1 MSDLRHHG
9 IKGQKWGIRRFQ
21 NKDGS
26 LTATG
31 RKRYGIDDLKIDDLK
46 DSLDKLNKADS
57 LINTAKKYQSEKDRK
72 EHNNKVNNKIKSDLS
87 KMSDKEL
94 QQVVNRLNLEER
106 YTQVMKSREKDAGE
120 SAAMKW
126 LNVAGTVT
134 TVSASAIA
142 MAIQM
147 KQLMEMSKK

>member
-1 MSDLRHHG
+1 MSELRHHG
-9 IKGQKWGIRRFQ
+9 IKGQKWGVRRFQ
-21 NKDGS
+21 NADGS

-31 RKRYGIDDLKIDDLK
+31 RKRYGTDDLK

-57 LINTAKKYQSEKDRK
+57 LINTAKKYQAEKDHK
-72 EHNNKVNNKIKSDLS
+72 EHNKAVADKIKSDLS

-106 YTQVMKSREKDAGE
+106 YTQVMKSREKEVGE

-126 LNVAGTVT
+126 LNVAGTAV

-142 MAIQM
+142 VAIQM
-147 KQLMEMSKK
+147 KQLMGK

>member
-1 MSDLRHHG
+1 MSELRHHG
-9 IKGQKWGIRRFQ
+9 IKGQKWGVRRFQ
-21 NKDGS
+21 NADGS
-26 LTATG
+26 LTADG
-31 RKRYGIDDLKIDDLK
+31 RKRYGTDDLK
-46 DSLDKLNKADS
+46 DTLDKVNKADS
-57 LINTAKKYQSEKDRK
+57 LIKTAKKYQAEKDHK
-72 EHNNKVNNKIKSDLS
+72 EYNNKIKSDLS

-120 SAAMKW
+120 SAVMKW

-142 MAIQM
+142 IAIQM
-147 KQLMEMSKK
+147 KQLMGK

>member
-9 IKGQKWGIRRFQ
+9 IKGQKWGVRRFQ
-21 NKDGS
+21 NADGS

-31 RKRYGIDDLKIDDLK
+31 RKRYGTDDLK

-57 LINTAKKYQSEKDRK
+57 LINTAKKYQAEKDHK
-72 EHNNKVNNKIKSDLS
+72 EYNDKIKTDLS

-94 QQVVNRLNLEER
+94 QQVVNRMNLEER

-126 LNVAGTVT
+126 LNIAGTVT

>member
-1 MSDLRHHG
+1 MSELRHHG
-9 IKGQKWGIRRFQ
+9 IKGQKWGVRRFQ

-26 LTATG
+26 LTASG
-31 RKRYGIDDLKIDDLK
+31 RKRYGTDDLK
-46 DSLDKLNKADS
+46 DTLDKVNKADS
-57 LINTAKKYQSEKDRK
+57 LIKTAKKYQAEKDHK
-72 EHNNKVNNKIKSDLS
+72 EYNNKIKSDLS

-106 YTQVMKSREKDAGE
+106 YTQVMRSREKDAGE
-120 SAAMKW
+120 SAVMKW

-142 MAIQM
+142 IAIQM
-147 KQLMEMSKK
+147 KQLMGK